1 MMADDIEQR
10 IAALGKTIAN
20 LWRAIDELYAF
31 HGRMSPRWAHAQRR
45 DMALYYERRRKA
57 LAS

>member
-1 MMADDIEQR
+1 MADDIEQR
-10 IAALGKTIAN
+10 IATLEKTVAN
-20 LWRAIDELYAF
+20 LWRAIDELYSF
-31 HGRMSPRWAHAQRR
+31 HGRMSPRWAHDQRR